1 VPLKLLENVSAKVMT
16 IEFPEVLTVVPVPD
30 SVHALFDIEE
40 EEPGLSAAVTP
51 LPALFS
57 RYSKFVDG

>member
-1 VPLKLLENVSAKVMT
+1 MT

-57 RYSKFVDG
+57 SVLSQINIDI